1 MKEIVAAMSLAL
13 GRIPP
18 RYSLP
23 VRPVR
28 WAARLVEEAAR
39 LMGCQSPIVRATI
52 DKYTEDIAVSGDK
65 ICRLLGFRPQYDLAS
80 GWRETVEDMRRTGE
94 L

>member
-1 MKEIVAAMSLAL
+1 MSLAL

-23 VRPVR
+23 VKPVR
-28 WAARLVEEAAR
+28 WLAGMLEKAARLT
-39 LMGCQSPIVRATI
+39 GCRVPIGRATI

-65 ICRLLGFRPQYDLAS
+65 IRCFLGFIPQYDLAS
-80 GWRETVEDMRRTGE
+80 GWRETIEDMHKTGD